1 MRGLAIQ
8 VRPESLP
15 RKGGGLMPVTWKH
28 RRPVDALAYEQMR
41 VSLLT
46 NRETLD
52 WGGCVCESWWCAD
65 LPGLEVVKLQANPE
79 QPLSCARWA
88 YVARHWIDLPDEQF
102 LENICTADTFDEA
115 RAAAERYL
123 VAHVGFA
130 FTVRF
135 RSEYFYDIEHAPKA
149 VH

>member
-1 MRGLAIQ
+1 
-8 VRPESLP
+8 
-15 RKGGGLMPVTWKH
+15 
-28 RRPVDALAYEQMR
+28 VDASAYEQMR
-41 VSLLT
+41 VSLLG
-46 NRETLD
+46 NPESLD
-52 WGGCVCESWWCAD
+52 WCGSIRESWACEE

-88 YVARHWIDLPDEQF
+88 YVARHWIDLPDDQL
-102 LENICTADTFDEA
+102 LESICTTDTFDEA
-115 RAAAERYL
+115 KAAAERYL